1 MPKGSSQPRRRRGEG
16 RPIVFVRD
24 KRWGKVTLPMLGLLR
39 KWSRK

>member
-1 MPKGSSQPRRRRGEG
+1 MKRNRPARRRRGEG

-24 KRWGKVTLPMLGLLR
+24 KRWGKVTMPMLGLLR